1 MKKNTQ
7 WFSIIIAI
15 WLVLFISLSSYVIL
29 DTIVPFSKNTK
40 GMEQSTSA
48 YYLAGAGIEKALFHV
63 AKRSSL
69 TTESGSIMPTSS
81 TGFAFQTTS
90 SGTIIPPALKWNSE
104 YDKNYNQVSLVEQI
118 QLEVWNNMVTDW
130 SGVNFYFKVPAF
142 TGWTLTLSWWNI
154 PIINWI
160 LSNEDDSLIAT
171 WSYLQAS
178 QISNSSDT
186 SSTWNIDS
194 RDGLTL
200 WWATQPFSSFYT
212 TNCLTKS
219 CVLKM
224 SIVND
229 LVLSTWN
236 TKIPYLEYKIDFGTN
251 SVPQRYTLIQAS
263 WKAYGFKKDLEVQV
277 PQQTVNQAFDFT
289 VFQ

>member
-40 GMEQSTSA
+40 WMEQSTSA
-48 YYLAGAGIEKALFHV
+48 YYLAGAWIEKALFHV
-63 AKRSSL
+63 AKRGDL
-69 TTESGSIMPTSS
+69 TTDGILLMSPTSTWFS
-81 TGFAFQTTS
+81 FNTFS
-90 SGTIIPPALKWNSE
+90 IGTNIPEPWYWNSE
-104 YDKNYNQVSLVEQI
+104 YNADYNQISLVEQL

-130 SGVNFYFKVPAF
+130 SMVDFYFKVPAF
-142 TGWTLTLSWWNI
+142 TGWTLTLSWWSS

-178 QISNSSDT
+178 QISNSSNT
-186 SSTWNIDS
+186 ASTWKINS
-194 RDGLTL
+194 KDGLTL
-200 WWATQPFSSFYT
+200 WWATQTFSSFYT
-212 TNCLTKS
+212 TNCQTKS
-219 CVLKM
+219 CILKM

-236 TKIPYLEYKIDFGTN
+236 TKIPYLEYRINFGGQN
-251 SVPQRYTLIQAS
+251 VPQRYTLIQAS

>member
-63 AKRSSL
+63 AKRPNLILDQTYVMS
-69 TTESGSIMPTSS
+69 PTSTWYS
-81 TGFAFQTTS
+81 YNTNS
-90 SGTIIPPALKWNSE
+90 VGTQIPEPWYWNSE
-104 YDKNYNQVSLVEQI
+104 YNPDYNQISLVEQL
-118 QLEVWNNMVTDW
+118 QLEVWNNMITDW
-130 SGVNFYFKVPAF
+130 SIVDFYFKVPAF
-142 TGWTLTLSWWNI
+142 TGWTLTLSGWST
-154 PIINWI
+154 PIINWMI
-160 LSNEDDSLIAT
+160 SSDVDTLIASGST
-171 WSYLQAS
+171 VPASLVWTNPRQAYN
-178 QISNSSDT
+178 QMWI
-186 SSTWNIDS
+186 
-194 RDGLTL
+194 TL
-200 WWATQPFSSFYT
+200 WGVSQNFQTFYGNNCT
-212 TNCLTKS
+212 GTNS
-219 CVLKM
+219 WCVLKL
-224 SIVND
+224 SILND
-229 LVLSTWN
+229 LVLTNWN
-236 TKIPYLEYKIDFGTN
+236 KIPYLEYRIDFGGQN
-251 SVPQRYTLIQAS
+251 VPQRYTLIQAS